1 MGFRLVRKESTENL
15 LSPTARFDALKFGM
29 LFTASACLR
38 YARHCVCSV
47 ITTCHEVHSEV
58 GKQLRLGEVK

>member
-1 MGFRLVRKESTENL
+1 MGLRFVRKESTENL

-47 ITTCHEVHSEV
+47 ITTCHEV